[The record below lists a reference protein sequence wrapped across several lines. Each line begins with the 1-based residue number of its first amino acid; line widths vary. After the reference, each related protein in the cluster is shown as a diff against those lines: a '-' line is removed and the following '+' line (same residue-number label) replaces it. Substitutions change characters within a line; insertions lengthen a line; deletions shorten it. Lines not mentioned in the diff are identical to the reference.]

1 MCFYLLTCRMNK
13 KIIYSLPIA
22 LIIFG
27 FSIKTLLPKKDT
39 LLNHIALHV
48 TDLQKSTI
56 FYEQIIQL
64 DSIPEPFHDGK
75 HTWLKIGNVS
85 ALHLIAGASKD
96 HVSDKNA
103 HLCFSVPSITDFISM
118 LDITHLDYENWAGAK
133 SSVTTRVDGIK
144 QIYFQDPDGYWV
156 EINNDYK

>member
-1 MCFYLLTCRMNK
+1 MNK
-13 KIIYSLPIA
+13 KIIYSLPVA
-22 LIIFG
+22 LLIFG

-48 TDLQKSTI
+48 SDLQKSTQ
-56 FYEQIIQL
+56 FYEQIVHL
-64 DSIPEPFHDGK
+64 DSISEPFHDGK

-85 ALHLIAGASKD
+85 ALHLIAGGPKD
-96 HVSDKNA
+96 HIPDKNA
-103 HLCFSVPSITDFISM
+103 HLCFSVPSITDFIVT
-118 LDITHLDYENWAGAK
+118 LDNAHVSYENWAGAK
-133 SSVTTRVDGIK
+133 SSVTNRVDGVK

>member
-1 MCFYLLTCRMNK
+1 MNK
-13 KIIYSLPIA
+13 KIIYCLPIA

-48 TDLQKSTI
+48 NDLQKSSK
-56 FYEQIIQL
+56 FYEEVLQL
-64 DSIPEPFHDGK
+64 DSVPEPFHDGR

-85 ALHLIAGASKD
+85 ALHLISGSANKY
-96 HVSDKNA
+96 VPDKNS
-103 HLCFSVPSITDFISM
+103 HLCFTVPSITDFIARM
-118 LDITHLDYENWAGAK
+118 EVAHVEYENWAGAK
-133 SSVTTRVDGIK
+133 GTVTTRVDGIK

>member
-1 MCFYLLTCRMNK
+1 MNK

-39 LLNHIALHV
+39 VLNHIALHV
-48 TDLQKSTI
+48 SDLQKSTI

-64 DSIPEPFHDGK
+64 DSVPEPFHDGR
-75 HTWLKIGNVS
+75 HTWLKIGSVS

-96 HVSDKNA
+96 HVPDKNS
-103 HLCFSVPSITDFISM
+103 HLCFSVPSITDFIGR
-118 LDITHLDYENWAGAK
+118 LDNVHLEYENWAGVK
-133 SSVTTRVDGIK
+133 NSVTTRVDGIK

>member
-1 MCFYLLTCRMNK
+1 M
-13 KIIYSLPIA
+13 YSLPIA

-27 FSIKTLLPKKDT
+27 FSIKTFLPKKDT

-48 TDLQKSTI
+48 TDLQKSTQ
-56 FYEQIIQL
+56 FYEQILQL

-85 ALHLIAGASKD
+85 ALHLIAGAAQG
-96 HVSDKNA
+96 HIADKNS
-103 HLCFSVPSITDFISM
+103 HLCFTVSSITDFINRM
-118 LDITHLDYENWAGAK
+118 EKAQLAYENWAGTK
-133 SSVTTRVDGIK
+133 NEVTTRVDGIK

>member
-1 MCFYLLTCRMNK
+1 MNK
-13 KIIYSLPIA
+13 KILYSLPIA

-27 FSIKTLLPKKDT
+27 FSIRTLIPKKDT

-48 TDLQKSTI
+48 NDLQKSSK
-56 FYEQIIQL
+56 FYEEILQL
-64 DSIPEPFHDGK
+64 DSVSEPFHDGK

-85 ALHLIAGASKD
+85 ALHLISGAPIS
-96 HVSDKNA
+96 HVPDKNS
-103 HLCFSVPSITDFISM
+103 HLCFTVSSITDFIARM
-118 LDITHLDYENWAGAK
+118 EAAHVDYENWPGIK
-133 SSVTTRVDGIK
+133 GSVTTRVDGIK